1 MYRSRKL
8 ASKVLLWLAAV
19 LVPFQAL
26 PTSPCCCAIADEQEA
41 DVGKQQRQPGAHAS
55 CCSCR
60 STPSQSASTCR
71 GAKSCCKQAGPAPA
85 RSCCGCPPT
94 CTCQQDN
101 PPPPASPPLTEHRSH
116 TVDQLA
122 QSAASVCPRLGEPQP
137 RSADERPVVFTSA
150 SELRITLCRFHL

>member
-26 PTSPCCCAIADEQEA
+26 PTSPCCCATADAQQA
-41 DVGKQQRQPGAHAS
+41 GVGKQQKQPEANTG
-55 CCSCR
+55 CCCR
-60 STPSQSASTCR
+60 STPRQ
-71 GAKSCCKQAGPAPA
+71 GAGACCGTKSCCKQARPAPA
-85 RSCCGCPPT
+85 RSCRGCPST